1 MEEIIS
7 YFYEVFIPKIID
19 VRINFYK
26 DEHHCVGDLA
36 LATKNET
43 DKLGRKVLESFIS
56 ELDML
61 IKELPERKRQWY
73 VEHSADKK
81 SLTTTLGEIVFTKTL
96 YTSKTEVTDDGK
108 ELQCYLLD
116 KFLELEENQS
126 MTEDVVSKIYEEA
139 VDTSYQKAGVECAP
153 EGITKQ
159 TVKNLLHKTQFP
171 KSFQIPEMKKTV
183 DYLYIDADE
192 DHYHLQFHEARGDIE
207 VNENGRKNNDAM
219 TKMIYVYEGI
229 EPEAPKSKRDKLIN
243 THYFLRGY
251 NQSSKDMW
259 KEVFEYIDATYDVEK
274 IKKIYINSDGG
285 QWIKTGYRGLADTT
299 FVLDEF
305 HLSKYVFKM
314 IAHTKDTQDDAR
326 NEIYSCIRNQTK
338 EDFFK
343 VVEKLKE
350 CTTSEKTHKK
360 IDDAAKY
367 IASNWTAAKL
377 RLKKKEGVVG
387 SSTEGH
393 VYHALSRRMSTQALG
408 WSIVGANQMARLR
421 EYKLNGGDMLELA
434 KYQKEDVPLAVGA
447 EEVVL
452 SATAILASERT
463 NRSKLQKE
471 YGKYAQAMSSSLSL
485 QSEKRLTFYL
495 HGKL

>member
-1 MEEIIS
+1 M
-7 YFYEVFIPKIID
+7 
-19 VRINFYK
+19 
-26 DEHHCVGDLA
+26 
-36 LATKNET
+36 
-43 DKLGRKVLESFIS
+43 
-56 ELDML
+56 
-61 IKELPERKRQWY
+61 
-73 VEHSADKK
+73 
-81 SLTTTLGEIVFTKTL
+81 
-96 YTSKTEVTDDGK
+96 
-108 ELQCYLLD
+108 
-116 KFLELEENQS
+116 
-126 MTEDVVSKIYEEA
+126 
-139 VDTSYQKAGVECAP
+139 
-153 EGITKQ
+153 
-159 TVKNLLHKTQFP
+159 
-171 KSFQIPEMKKTV
+171 
-183 DYLYIDADE
+183 
-192 DHYHLQFHEARGDIE
+192 
-207 VNENGRKNNDAM
+207 
-219 TKMIYVYEGI
+219 
-229 EPEAPKSKRDKLIN
+229 
-243 THYFLRGY
+243 
-251 NQSSKDMW
+251 

-343 VVEKLKE
+343 VVEKLKG

-377 RLKKKEGVVG
+377 RLKQKERVVG